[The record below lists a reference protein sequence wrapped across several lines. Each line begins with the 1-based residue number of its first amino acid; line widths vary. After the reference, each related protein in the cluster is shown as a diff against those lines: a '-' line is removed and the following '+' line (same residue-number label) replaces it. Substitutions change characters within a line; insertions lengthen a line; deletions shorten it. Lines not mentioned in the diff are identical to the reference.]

1 MRDNP
6 RLRQQI
12 LHLTDQTSGAQAVNL
27 KQAARLVGCDPRT
40 LRDRM
45 NLKRQGRRYIVTVV
59 ALAEWMV
66 SHA

>member
-12 LHLTDQTSGAQAVNL
+12 LHLTDLNAGAPAMNL
-27 KQAARLVGCDPRT
+27 KTAAQLVGCDPRT

-45 NLKRQGRRYIVTVV
+45 RLKRQGRRYIVSVV

-66 SHA
+66 SNA

>member
-12 LHLTDQTSGAQAVNL
+12 LHITDLNGGTNAMNL
-27 KQAARLVGCDPRT
+27 KKAAQLVGCDPRT

-45 NLKRQGRRYIVTVV
+45 KLKRQGRRYIVSVV

-66 SHA
+66 SNA